1 MRKLRFALPNKGKRG
16 SSRIIYIDFCFTET
30 IYLIFAYPKS
40 EKDDLSEAEKN
51 SIYTAQAAIKQSK

>member
-16 SSRIIYIDFCFTET
+16 SSRIIYIDFCFAET